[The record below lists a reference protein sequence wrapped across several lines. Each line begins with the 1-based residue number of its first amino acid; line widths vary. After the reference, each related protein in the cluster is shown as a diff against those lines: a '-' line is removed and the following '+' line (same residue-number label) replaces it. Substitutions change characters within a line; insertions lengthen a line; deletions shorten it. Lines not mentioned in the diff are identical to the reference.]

1 MVGVSGVTA
10 DGAPFTLKANKGVVL
25 ATGGFAS
32 NVEMRQAYNKHWPE
46 LGENIR
52 STNVSSSTGDG
63 IAMAT
68 EIGANVIDMEW
79 IQLVP
84 AAAKMTVGLS
94 ASINNTIYVNHEGK
108 RFVRED
114 GRRDDMAGAALAQ
127 PGQEYYRFSDM
138 HLYEEIGGLTTYG
151 KQVDEV
157 VDGVNLIKAET
168 LEEMAAAI
176 GCDAQN
182 LIDTI
187 NAYNSYV
194 ENGEDPEFGRKVFGE
209 KLDKGPYYAVKG
221 EVTGGIHGAN
231 RLGGNAI
238 ADIIVFGRIAGENVS
253 K

>member
-1 MVGVSGVTA
+1 MEQNWGAQGAAFVYPQQKVFEELGGEICLNFKADKLLVEDGRVVGVSGVTA

-32 NVEMRQAYNKHWPE
+32 NVEMRQAYNKHWPP

-114 GRRDDMAGAALAQ
+114 AVATTWRVRRLRSPGRSTIASPTCTCTRKSAA
-127 PGQEYYRFSDM
+127 
-138 HLYEEIGGLTTYG
+138 
-151 KQVDEV
+151 
-157 VDGVNLIKAET
+157 
-168 LEEMAAAI
+168 
-176 GCDAQN
+176 
-182 LIDTI
+182 
-187 NAYNSYV
+187 
-194 ENGEDPEFGRKVFGE
+194 
-209 KLDKGPYYAVKG
+209 
-221 EVTGGIHGAN
+221 
-231 RLGGNAI
+231 
-238 ADIIVFGRIAGENVS
+238 
-253 K
+253 